1 MNDRLGTAM
10 THQVKMYFE
19 DDGEAEISCAQDEDV
34 VTAALRQGVLL
45 MTECREGVCST
56 CKCFLAEGD
65 YSELLSHSVHA
76 LSPAEEEEGFV
87 LACRLKPSSDLELE
101 FDYPFS
107 LVQHLAASTWR
118 GSIDEIRWISESTVS
133 LTVRTLAAQDPVRFT
148 PGQFVRLTLANGVSR
163 DFSMCHLPSDD
174 RLLRFQIKVYSDG
187 EFSSYLATKAQVGDA
202 ITVEGPMGKFIYRDT
217 GRVPVF
223 IAGGTGLAPIVAILR
238 QVEQSAPETEALL
251 FFGNTNPGDVYF
263 ADELKELCNS
273 LPNLAVTFSLLRPDA
288 TWSGEVGL
296 VTEPLARYIAG
307 REPTFDYYFC
317 GAPVMIEAVST
328 LLEGVGVP
336 RNQRHNE
343 DFVPSKKEDET

>member
-1 MNDRLGTAM
+1 M
-10 THQVKMYFE
+10 THQVKMFFE
-19 DDGEAEISCAQDEDV
+19 DDGEVEISCAEDEDV
-34 VTAALRQGVLL
+34 VTAAMRQGVLL

-87 LACRLKPSSDLELE
+87 LACRLKPSTDLELE
-101 FDYPFS
+101 FDYPYS
-107 LVQHLAASTWR
+107 LVQHLEPSTWR
-118 GSIDEIRWISESTVS
+118 ASIEQIRRMSESTVS
-133 LTVRTLAAQDPVRFT
+133 LTVRTLAAQDPVSFT
-148 PGQFVRLTLANGVSR
+148 PGQFVRLTLASGVSR

-174 RLLRFQIKVYSDG
+174 RLLRFQIKVYPDG
-187 EFSSYLATKAQVGDA
+187 QFSSYLANQAQVGEP
-202 ITVEGPMGKFIYRDT
+202 ITVEGPMGKFVYRDT

-223 IAGGTGLAPIVAILR
+223 IAGGTGLAPIVAMLR
-238 QVEQSAPETEALL
+238 QLEQTAPETEALL

-263 ADELKELCNS
+263 VDELKELRNS
-273 LPNLAVTFSLLRPDA
+273 LPNLAVTFTLLRPDS

-296 VTEPLARYIAG
+296 VTEPLRDHLTG
-307 REPTFDYYFC
+307 RAPNFDYYFC

-328 LLEGVGVP
+328 LLEDLGVP

-343 DFVPSKKEDET
+343 DFVPSKKEDEK